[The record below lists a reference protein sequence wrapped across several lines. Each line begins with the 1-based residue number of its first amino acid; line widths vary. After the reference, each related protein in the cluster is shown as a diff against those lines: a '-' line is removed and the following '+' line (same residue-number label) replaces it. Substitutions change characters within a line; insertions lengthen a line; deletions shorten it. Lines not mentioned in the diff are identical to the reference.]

1 MHLRRRRRNPKR
13 RELGRRERQSPRRP
27 TSTNT
32 ARAREGTR
40 VGTRRDETRLRRL
53 LRRRRRRRI
62 RGRIQTRRIRRRIRR
77 LIRRRIR
84 RRPTPIGNS
93 VRSSLDP
100 VGFAVGSGL
109 TLDSLRV
116 VAPSDDDV
124 AESVPVVAVLE
135 ELVHRNQL
143 ARVGRLLG
151 GVAEIAPTPLAV
163 PLAPSSRL
171 ARGIRRGVVGGSQ
184 RTRAMRSTG
193 FTVSTTPYGGS
204 GCKVSGVASGTG
216 TPPNAAARSFGE
228 PAAFPFSSVRVL
240 GSGPGPRTSPAS
252 GSASSRL
259 ATNCSGQK
267 SCSPRC
273 RMGTRSRERTRRVF
287 VPSCQCTSTRV
298 CVPTITA
305 VGRIGGTRASSSG
318 ASFPERGRRLR
329 RRGDAPVPSPPSPS
343 FSAPLGFAP
352 FLFAS
357 PFSRGTSSA
366 RRVPSPL
373 AVPRFTAPAAP
384 AVSDTLAASATESLA
399 AACALVVS
407 AGSTPSSN
415 CASASSFA
423 NADSSCVALGCSA
436 STMARSPNCQHVC
449 A

>member
-1 MHLRRRRRNPKR
+1 
-13 RELGRRERQSPRRP
+13 
-27 TSTNT
+27 
-32 ARAREGTR
+32 
-40 VGTRRDETRLRRL
+40 
-53 LRRRRRRRI
+53 
-62 RGRIQTRRIRRRIRR
+62 
-77 LIRRRIR
+77 
-84 RRPTPIGNS
+84 
-93 VRSSLDP
+93 
-100 VGFAVGSGL
+100 
-109 TLDSLRV
+109 
-116 VAPSDDDV
+116 
-124 AESVPVVAVLE
+124 
-135 ELVHRNQL
+135 
-143 ARVGRLLG
+143 
-151 GVAEIAPTPLAV
+151 
-163 PLAPSSRL
+163 
-171 ARGIRRGVVGGSQ
+171 
-184 RTRAMRSTG
+184 MRSTG

-204 GCKVSGVASGTG
+204 RRTVSGVGSGTG
-216 TPPNAAARSFGE
+216 TPPSAAARSFGE
-228 PAAFPFSSVRVL
+228 PAAFSFSSVRVL

-305 VGRIGGTRASSSG
+305 VGRIGGTRATSSG
-318 ASFPERGRRLR
+318 ASFPERGASSPSGDAPVT
-329 RRGDAPVPSPPSPS
+329 GDAPVPSPPSPS
-343 FSAPLGFAP
+343 FSAPLSAPLGFAP
-352 FLFAS
+352 LPLRLAFLAWDVFGPPRSIA
-357 PFSRGTSSA
+357 
-366 RRVPSPL
+366 L

-384 AVSDTLAASATESLA
+384 AVSDTLAASVTESLA